1 MHCNLHLQ
9 EGYIL
14 DLTQLLTTI
23 VDQKASDL
31 FLVVGA
37 KPSLRVSGQLEQ
49 ISDQALSVEEVSS
62 LVYGAMNA
70 RQKEEFQST
79 QECNFAIGND
89 IGRFRVSAYYQRG
102 TPAMVVRRIYT
113 DIPTMEEL
121 QLPSILKGLA
131 LAKRGLILFVGAT
144 GTGKTTSLASLIDF
158 RNANSAGHII
168 TIEDP
173 IEYMHSH
180 KRSII
185 TQREVS
191 IDTESFENALHNS
204 LRQSPDVILMGEI
217 RNLEV
222 MRFGLTF
229 AETGQLC
236 LATMHANNADQALNR
251 IINMFPAEYH
261 EKLRFELSLNLK
273 AIVAQQLI
281 PAKNGEGRRVAT
293 EILTNT
299 PLVAELISKGRFS
312 EIKEVMKK
320 SKNLGMQT
328 FDQSIYDLYL
338 HGEISYDEALS
349 HADSANDLRL
359 MIKLSA
365 DTQIDDAVT
374 EYQFS
379 LQD

>member
-1 MHCNLHLQ
+1 LNLN
-9 EGYIL
+9 
-14 DLTQLLTTI
+14 QLLATI
-23 VDQKASDL
+23 IDRKASDL

-37 KPSLRVSGQLEQ
+37 KVSIRVSGTLLP
-49 ISDQALSVEEVSS
+49 ISNEALSIEAVSTIVFS
-62 LVYGAMNA
+62 AMND
-70 RQKEEFQST
+70 RQKTEFEST
-79 QECNFAIGND
+79 QECNFAIGTD
-89 IGRFRVSAYYQRG
+89 VGRFRVSAYYQRG

-113 DIPTMEEL
+113 EIPTMEEL
-121 QLPSILKGLA
+121 QLPQILKELA
-131 LAKRGLILFVGAT
+131 LSKRGLILFVGST
-144 GTGKTTSLASLIDF
+144 GTGKTTSLASLIDY
-158 RNANSAGHII
+158 RNSNSAGHII

-180 KRSII
+180 KQSII

-217 RNLEV
+217 RNTEV

-236 LATMHANNADQALNR
+236 LATLHANNADQALNR
-251 IINMFPAEYH
+251 IINMFPAHYH
-261 EKLRFELSLNLK
+261 DKLRLELSVNLK

-293 EILTNT
+293 EVLTNT
-299 PLVAELISKGRFS
+299 PLVGELISKGRFS
-312 EIKEVMKK
+312 EIKDVMKK
-320 SKNLGMQT
+320 SNNLGMQT
-328 FDQSIYDLYL
+328 FDQSIYQLYL
-338 HGEISYDEALS
+338 HGEVSYDEAIA
-349 HADSANDLRL
+349 HADSPNDLRL

-365 DTQIDDAVT
+365 DAPNSGATDQK
-374 EYQFS
+374 FS

>member
-1 MHCNLHLQ
+1 
-9 EGYIL
+9 
-14 DLTQLLTTI
+14 
-23 VDQKASDL
+23 
-31 FLVVGA
+31 
-37 KPSLRVSGQLEQ
+37 
-49 ISDQALSVEEVSS
+49 
-62 LVYGAMNA
+62 
-70 RQKEEFQST
+70 
-79 QECNFAIGND
+79 
-89 IGRFRVSAYYQRG
+89 
-102 TPAMVVRRIYT
+102 
-113 DIPTMEEL
+113 
-121 QLPSILKGLA
+121 
-131 LAKRGLILFVGAT
+131 
-144 GTGKTTSLASLIDF
+144 
-158 RNANSAGHII
+158 
-168 TIEDP
+168 
-173 IEYMHSH
+173 
-180 KRSII
+180 
-185 TQREVS
+185 
-191 IDTESFENALHNS
+191 
-204 LRQSPDVILMGEI
+204 
-217 RNLEV
+217 

>member
-1 MHCNLHLQ
+1 MNK
-9 EGYIL
+9 
-14 DLTQLLTTI
+14 
-23 VDQKASDL
+23 KASDL

-37 KPSLRVSGQLEQ
+37 KASIRVSGKLVAV
-49 ISDQALSVEEVSS
+49 SDDALNTDMVSN
-62 LVYGAMNA
+62 LVFSAMND
-70 RQKEEFQST
+70 RQKTEFENT
-79 QECNFAIGND
+79 QECNFAIGNEV
-89 IGRFRVSAYYQRG
+89 GRFRVSAYYQRG

-113 DIPTMEEL
+113 EIPTMEEL
-121 QLPSILKGLA
+121 QLPKILKSLA
-131 LAKRGLILFVGAT
+131 LSKRGLILFVGAT
-144 GTGKTTSLASLIDF
+144 GTGKTTSLASVIDH

-180 KRSII
+180 KQSII

-191 IDTESFENALHNS
+191 IDTESFEHALQNS

-217 RNLEV
+217 RNIEV

-236 LATMHANNADQALNR
+236 LATLHANNADQALNR
-251 IINMFPAEYH
+251 IINMFPVDYH
-261 EKLRFELSLNLK
+261 DKLRLELSVNLK

-299 PLVAELISKGRFS
+299 PLVGELINKGRFS
-312 EIKEVMKK
+312 EIKDVMKK
-320 SKNLGMQT
+320 SNNLGMQT
-328 FDQSIYDLYL
+328 FDQSIYNLYL
-338 HGEISYDEALS
+338 HGEISYDDAIS
-349 HADSANDLRL
+349 HADSPNDLRL

-365 DTQIDDAVT
+365 DAHIDAAVT
-374 EYQFS
+374 DHQLS

>member
-1 MHCNLHLQ
+1 VNLN
-9 EGYIL
+9 
-14 DLTQLLTTI
+14 QLLTTI
-23 VDQKASDL
+23 IEQKASDL

-37 KPSLRVSGQLEQ
+37 KASIRVSGKLVAV
-49 ISDQALSVEEVSS
+49 SDDALDTDMVST
-62 LVYGAMNA
+62 LVFSAMNG
-70 RQKEEFQST
+70 RQKTEFENT
-79 QECNFAIGND
+79 QECNFAIGNEV
-89 IGRFRVSAYYQRG
+89 GRFRVSAYYQRG

-113 DIPTMEEL
+113 EIPTMAEL
-121 QLPSILKGLA
+121 QLPKILKSLA
-131 LAKRGLILFVGAT
+131 LSKRGLILFVGAT
-144 GTGKTTSLASLIDF
+144 GTGKTTSLASVIDY

-180 KRSII
+180 KQSII

-191 IDTESFENALHNS
+191 IDTESFEHALQNS

-217 RNLEV
+217 RNIEV

-236 LATMHANNADQALNR
+236 LATLHANNADQALNR
-251 IINMFPAEYH
+251 IINMFPASYH
-261 EKLRFELSLNLK
+261 DKLRLELSVNLK

-299 PLVAELISKGRFS
+299 PLVGELINKGRFS
-312 EIKEVMKK
+312 EIKDVMKK
-320 SKNLGMQT
+320 SNNLGMQT
-328 FDQSIYDLYL
+328 FDQSIYNLYL
-338 HGEISYDEALS
+338 HGEISYDDAIS
-349 HADSANDLRL
+349 NADSPNDLRL

-365 DTQIDDAVT
+365 DAHIDAAVT
-374 EYQFS
+374 DHQLS

>member
-1 MHCNLHLQ
+1 M
-9 EGYIL
+9 
-14 DLTQLLTTI
+14 DLTQLLSTI
-23 VDQKASDL
+23 VEKKASDL

-37 KPSLRVSGQLEQ
+37 KPSIRVSGVLEP
-49 ISDQALSVEEVSS
+49 ITDQALSVDDVSG
-62 LVYGAMNA
+62 LVYSAMNE
-70 RQKEEFQST
+70 RQKAEYRST
-79 QECNFAIGND
+79 QECNFAIGVHV
-89 IGRFRVSAYYQRG
+89 GRFRVSAYYQRG
-102 TPAMVVRRIYT
+102 TPAMVIRRIYT
-113 DIPTMEEL
+113 EIPSLEEL
-121 QLPSILKGLA
+121 QLPEILKELS
-131 LAKRGLILFVGAT
+131 LSKRGLILFVGAT
-144 GTGKTTSLASLIDF
+144 GTGKTTSLASLIDY
-158 RNANSAGHII
+158 RNNHSAGHII

-173 IEYMHSH
+173 IEYMHTH

-236 LATMHANNADQALNR
+236 LATLHANNADQALTR

-261 EKLRFELSLNLK
+261 EKLRLELSVNLK

-299 PLVAELISKGRFS
+299 PLVSELISKGRFS

-320 SKNLGMQT
+320 SNNLGMHT
-328 FDQSIYDLYL
+328 FDQSLYNLYL
-338 HGEISYDEALS
+338 HGEISYKEALS

-365 DTQIDDAVT
+365 DLQIDTAVT
-374 EYQFS
+374 DYQFS

>member
-1 MHCNLHLQ
+1 M
-9 EGYIL
+9 
-14 DLTQLLTTI
+14 DLTQLLSTI
-23 VDQKASDL
+23 VEKKASDL

-37 KPSLRVSGQLEQ
+37 KPSIRVSGVLEPLT
-49 ISDQALSVEEVSS
+49 DKGLSVDEVSG
-62 LVYGAMNA
+62 LVYSAMNE
-70 RQKEEFQST
+70 RQKAEYRST
-79 QECNFAIGND
+79 QECNFAIGVEV
-89 IGRFRVSAYYQRG
+89 GRFRVSAYYQRG
-102 TPAMVVRRIYT
+102 TPAMVIRRIYT
-113 DIPTMEEL
+113 EIPSLEEL
-121 QLPSILKGLA
+121 QLPEILKELS
-131 LAKRGLILFVGAT
+131 LSKRGLILFVGAT
-144 GTGKTTSLASLIDF
+144 GTGKTTSLASLIDY
-158 RNANSAGHII
+158 RNNHSAGHII

-173 IEYMHSH
+173 IEYMHTH

-236 LATMHANNADQALNR
+236 LATLHANNADQALTR

-261 EKLRFELSLNLK
+261 EKLRLELSVNLK

-299 PLVAELISKGRFS
+299 PLVSEVISKGRFS

-320 SKNLGMQT
+320 SNNLGMHT
-328 FDQSIYDLYL
+328 FDQSLYNLYL
-338 HGEISYDEALS
+338 HGEISYKEALS

-365 DTQIDDAVT
+365 DLQIDTAVT
-374 EYQFS
+374 DYQFS